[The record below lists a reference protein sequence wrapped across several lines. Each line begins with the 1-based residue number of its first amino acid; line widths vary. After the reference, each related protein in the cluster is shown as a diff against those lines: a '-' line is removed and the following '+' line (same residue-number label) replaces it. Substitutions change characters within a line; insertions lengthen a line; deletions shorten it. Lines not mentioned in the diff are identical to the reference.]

1 MKSTHLRALRTWTII
16 ILIAYGLLGVF
27 AHEFV
32 VHTNPGYLIIES
44 VGDTESQIQ
53 SQDLQSA
60 KINLRVA
67 LRDLDTLRHSK
78 YELQIMFLLA
88 ILGIV
93 GFSCWSLYRIG
104 RIKREDSHDHAA

>member
-1 MKSTHLRALRTWTII
+1 M
-16 ILIAYGLLGVF
+16 IAYGLLGVF
-27 AHEFV
+27 VHEFV

-53 SQDLQSA
+53 NQDLQSA

-78 YELQIMFLLA
+78 YELQV
-88 ILGIV
+88 IV
-93 GFSCWSLYRIG
+93 LVALIVIAGFNSWSLYMIG
-104 RIKREDSHDHAA
+104 RIKKEDSHDHAA